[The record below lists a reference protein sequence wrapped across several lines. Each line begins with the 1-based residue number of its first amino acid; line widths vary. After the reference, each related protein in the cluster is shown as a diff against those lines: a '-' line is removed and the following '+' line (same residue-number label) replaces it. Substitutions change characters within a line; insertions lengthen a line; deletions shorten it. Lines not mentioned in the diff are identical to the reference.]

1 MRTNFRYTVKYVK
14 KRNTSAG
21 EVTEFSV
28 GEKMRGTDKFANHH
42 CIVWGDIDIQDND
55 RIIID
60 SIESVDVREYN
71 GKLYHDITVK
81 AHKIEDTRAE
91 SVADQSGDE
100 KLPFDI

>member
-1 MRTNFRYTVKYVK
+1 MRTGFKYTVKYVK

-42 CIVWGDIDIQDND
+42 CIVWGDIDLHDNEK
-55 RIIID
+55 IVID
-60 SIESVDVREYN
+60 SIEAVDVREYKD
-71 GKLYHDITVK
+71 KLYHDITVK
-81 AHKIEDTRAE
+81 VHKIDATDHP
-91 SVADQSGDE
+91 VADPSGDDE

>member
-1 MRTNFRYTVKYVK
+1 MRTGFKYTVKYVK

-42 CIVWGDIDIQDND
+42 CIVWGDLDLHDND
-55 RIIID
+55 KIIID
-60 SIESVDVREYN
+60 SIEGVDVREYKD
-71 GKLYHDITVK
+71 KLYHDITVNV
-81 AHKIEDTRAE
+81 HKIDGDKPVE
-91 SVADQSGDE
+91 SGDDE